1 MPVVGFLHNASP
13 GQWTPFVD
21 AFRMGLRDGGYIDGQ
36 NVGMEF
42 RWAEGHDER
51 MPAMAADLVSRQVT
65 VIVTNT
71 GGALAAKPLTM
82 TIPIVF
88 LVGSDPVKLGL
99 VASLNRPGGNLTGIN
114 YFSQE
119 LEAKRLGLL
128 HELVPRAAAVA
139 VLVNPTRPDTLE
151 QLRIV
156 QESAGK
162 LGLRIHVAY
171 ASTEREIDTR
181 FAGFAQQQVGAL
193 VVTADPVL
201 FARKDQIIALAA
213 RYAIPAIYAGREAA
227 AAAGG
232 LMTYGPSQQDA
243 YRQAGVQTTKLLKG
257 AKPADLPVLQPT
269 KFELVVNL
277 KTTKALGLTVP
288 PNLLAVADEV
298 IE

>member
-1 MPVVGFLHNASP
+1 MRRRDFLTLLGGVAAAWPLPARAQQPAMPVVGFLHNASP

-65 VIVTNT
+65 IIVTNT
-71 GGALAAKPLTM
+71 SGALAAKALTM

-88 LVGSDPVKLGL
+88 LVGNDPVKLGL

-114 YFSQE
+114 FFAEE

-139 VLVNPTRPDTLE
+139 VFVNPTRPGGLE

-162 LGLRIHVAY
+162 RGLQIHVPMPAP
-171 ASTEREIDTR
+171 SGRLT
-181 FAGFAQQQVGAL
+181 
-193 VVTADPVL
+193 PVSQGSHSS
-201 FARKDQIIALAA
+201 RLA
-213 RYAIPAIYAGREAA
+213 P
-227 AAAGG
+227 
-232 LMTYGPSQQDA
+232 
-243 YRQAGVQTTKLLKG
+243 
-257 AKPADLPVLQPT
+257 
-269 KFELVVNL
+269 
-277 KTTKALGLTVP
+277 
-288 PNLLAVADEV
+288 
-298 IE
+298 

>member
-1 MPVVGFLHNASP
+1 MRRRDFLTLLGGVAAAWPLPARAQQPAMPVVGFLHNTSP

-65 VIVTNT
+65 IIVTNT
-71 GGALAAKPLTM
+71 SGALAAKALTM

-88 LVGSDPVKLGL
+88 LVGNDPVKLGL

-114 YFSQE
+114 FFAQE

-128 HELVPRAAAVA
+128 HELAPRAAAVA
-139 VLVNPTRPDTLE
+139 VFVNPTRPNALE

-156 QESAGK
+156 QESARK
-162 LGLRIHVAY
+162 LGLQIHVAY

-181 FAGFAQQQVGAL
+181 FAGFA
-193 VVTADPVL
+193 
-201 FARKDQIIALAA
+201 LA
-213 RYAIPAIYAGREAA
+213 P
-227 AAAGG
+227 
-232 LMTYGPSQQDA
+232 
-243 YRQAGVQTTKLLKG
+243 
-257 AKPADLPVLQPT
+257 
-269 KFELVVNL
+269 
-277 KTTKALGLTVP
+277 
-288 PNLLAVADEV
+288 
-298 IE
+298 